1 MEAVVSDIL
10 ASRKREPGGLMRTGL
25 VSLGAHGAA
34 IGLLALIPVMAPP
47 AAQPPRVVMNISL
60 GGSPGPSNGG
70 TQMIGGRRID
80 AAAPST
86 APQIQKPAAISP
98 PTPPPMALPD
108 PRRKTTPPRTN
119 SAVSRD
125 PKGTAAGRGAQTQL
139 GTARAETGARG
150 QGFGLST
157 GGGGTGGVKL
167 DTANFCCPE
176 YIIDM
181 LDRIRRNWV
190 QNQQATGV
198 VLMKYTI
205 LRSGQITAIEVET
218 SSGNPILDLASQR
231 ALVNTRSLAPLP
243 SAFPEPQLPV
253 HLTFNYERR

>member
-1 MEAVVSDIL
+1 MEAIVSDIL
-10 ASRKREPGGLMRTGL
+10 TSRKREPDGLMQTGL
-25 VSLGAHGAA
+25 VSLGAHAVAVGV
-34 IGLLALIPVMAPP
+34 LALIPVIAPAP
-47 AAQPPRVVMNISL
+47 AQPPRVVMNISL

-70 TQMIGGRRID
+70 TQMIGGRPIQ
-80 AAAPST
+80 AAAPSA
-86 APQIQKPAAISP
+86 APQIQKPAQLSP
-98 PTPPPMALPD
+98 PTPARMALPD
-108 PRRKTTPPRTN
+108 PRRKPAPPRANT
-119 SAVSRD
+119 AVSRD
-125 PKGTAAGRGAQTQL
+125 PKGTTAGRGAQTQL

-150 QGFGLST
+150 EGFGLST

-167 DTANFCCPE
+167 DTANFCCPD

-190 QNQQATGV
+190 QNQQASGV

-205 LRSGQITAIEVET
+205 LRNGQITAIEVET

-231 ALVNTRSLAPLP
+231 ALVNTRTLAPLP

>member
-10 ASRKREPGGLMRTGL
+10 ATRKREPGGLMQTGL
-25 VSLGAHGAA
+25 LSLGAHAVA
-34 IGLLALIPVMAPP
+34 VGLIALIPVIAPAP
-47 AAQPPRVVMNISL
+47 AQPPRVVMNISL
-60 GGSPGPSNGG
+60 GGAPGPSNGG
-70 TQMIGGRRID
+70 TQMLSARAIE

-86 APQIQKPAAISP
+86 APQIQKPAQLSP
-98 PTPPPMALPD
+98 PPRPAMTLPD
-108 PRRKTTPPRTN
+108 PRRKPTPPRANT
-119 SAVSRD
+119 ATSRD

-150 QGFGLST
+150 QGFGLSS
-157 GGGGTGGVKL
+157 GGGGTGGVRL
-167 DTANFCCPE
+167 ETANFCCPE
-176 YIIDM
+176 YIVDM

-205 LRSGQITAIEVET
+205 LRSGQISAIEVET

-231 ALVNTRSLAPLP
+231 ALVNTKTLAPLP
-243 SAFPEPQLPV
+243 SAFPESQLPV